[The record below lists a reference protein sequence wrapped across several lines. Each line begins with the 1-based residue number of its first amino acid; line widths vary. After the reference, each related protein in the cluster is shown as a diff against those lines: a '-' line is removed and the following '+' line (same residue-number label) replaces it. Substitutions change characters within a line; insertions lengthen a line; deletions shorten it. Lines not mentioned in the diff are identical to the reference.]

1 MKRSR
6 YTLLKGWHKWICLVI
21 TILVLGFA
29 GSGII
34 LNHRDLV
41 SGIDLPRSWLPKAYH
56 YKSWSG
62 GSLTGK
68 IRATPDEE
76 WIYGAVGVWA
86 YDPQLKSYDSRSD
99 GLDSGADRRSVQRV
113 VRTNRGDLY
122 ALTAYN
128 LYKWQADKKE
138 WAKQP
143 KLTPKNE
150 RLADL
155 ETQGDTL
162 VLLSRSHLY
171 LIFPS
176 QESPTL
182 ADLPAPD
189 DYEPRVSLF
198 STIWQI
204 HSGAFFG
211 TIGRLVVDLMGVAL
225 ILLSITGVLITFVPK
240 KAKVWKQ
247 FLKEHNRWG
256 KWCFWVLLFVTITGA
271 FLRPPLMITVIKAE
285 VPTIPGT
292 NLYSTNPW
300 NNKLRMIRRDP
311 ITKEWLLSTSQG
323 FYALKQFGKA
333 PKRLT
338 DTPPVSVM
346 GLNVWEWSDR
356 DSLWV
361 VGSFSGAFKWSRQE
375 GQVYDALTGKAY
387 TESGR
392 KGMPI
397 FGTPIS
403 GYTIDSDGRE
413 RFYSYSTGELQAEDA
428 ADTMPPMPT
437 EISPGRI
444 SLWHAALELHVGR
457 LYGKILGPLQ
467 PLYIFLSALLLTLAL
482 VTGWML
488 YRRYYR
494 RRGGKKPKK

>member
-1 MKRSR
+1 
-6 YTLLKGWHKWICLVI
+6 
-21 TILVLGFA
+21 
-29 GSGII
+29 
-34 LNHRDLV
+34 
-41 SGIDLPRSWLPKAYH
+41 
-56 YKSWSG
+56 
-62 GSLTGK
+62 
-68 IRATPDEE
+68 
-76 WIYGAVGVWA
+76 
-86 YDPQLKSYDSRSD
+86 
-99 GLDSGADRRSVQRV
+99 
-113 VRTNRGDLY
+113 
-122 ALTAYN
+122 
-128 LYKWQADKKE
+128 
-138 WAKQP
+138 
-143 KLTPKNE
+143 
-150 RLADL
+150 
-155 ETQGDTL
+155 
-162 VLLSRSHLY
+162 
-171 LIFPS
+171 
-176 QESPTL
+176 
-182 ADLPAPD
+182 
-189 DYEPRVSLF
+189 
-198 STIWQI
+198 
-204 HSGAFFG
+204 
-211 TIGRLVVDLMGVAL
+211 MGVAL

-256 KWCFWVLLFVTITGA
+256 KWCFWGLLFVTITGA
-271 FLRPPLMITVIKAE
+271 FLRPPLMITVIKAQ

-300 NNKLRMIRRDP
+300 NNKLRMIRHDP
-311 ITKEWLLSTSQG
+311 ITKEWLLSTSRG
-323 FYALKQFGKA
+323 FYALEQFGKA

-338 DTPPVSVM
+338 GTPPVSVM

-413 RFYSYSTGELQAEDA
+413 RFYSYSSGELQAENA
-428 ADTMPPMPT
+428 TDTMPPMPT

-482 VTGWML
+482 GTGWML